1 MRSSAPRV
9 SRTEVVGETGAVA
22 TGHQAAADAGARVLE
37 EGGNAIDA
45 AVCAAF
51 MSFVVEPGMCGLG
64 GHGRIAIHHASSRTT
79 TAIDHF
85 IVAPRAATPEA
96 ALEALA
102 RLGMAPEHARFA
114 GALSVGVFGT
124 VAGLAAAHE
133 RFGGL
138 PFARLVEPAI
148 EAADRGVEVDFGIQ
162 QAIIGR
168 IDELPRHRAAQDHLL
183 PDGRV
188 PRAGDVR
195 AGGDRLDLSDL
206 ARTLRAVAERGARAL
221 YDGPIAQTI
230 HREMRRLGGL
240 LDAADLKAY
249 RPRIAVDDRYRYR
262 ALEVSTCG
270 DTIAIETLNILERFD
285 LAWQSADGAAFRHIF
300 AEAQAQA
307 FVDAFAY
314 AGDPAEGGTPVAG
327 LTSKDYAATLA
338 ARIAP
343 SRAQEAFVAGDPWAW
358 QEARPAAGRPVDRGA
373 VTAFEGTTKICAAD
387 RRGNAVSV
395 ITSLGSAFG
404 SLVLVPG
411 TGIYLGNA
419 MQWFDPRPGRV
430 NSVAP
435 GRMPLYGAP
444 VLIVHDGRG
453 ACGALAGSGGYYIQ
467 SAVLLPFVY
476 HADLGV
482 GLQAALE
489 MPRQFCRGDA
499 LELDSRVGE
508 ECRQALVDMGHRV
521 TVVPYSPLSRRFGR
535 SAAVWRDEDGA
546 LHAACEP
553 LDGGA
558 AVV

>member
-1 MRSSAPRV
+1 M
-9 SRTEVVGETGAVA
+9 
-22 TGHQAAADAGARVLE
+22 
-37 EGGNAIDA
+37 
-45 AVCAAF
+45 
-51 MSFVVEPGMCGLG
+51 PG
-64 GHGRIAIHHASSRTT
+64 
-79 TAIDHF
+79 
-85 IVAPRAATPEA
+85 
-96 ALEALA
+96 
-102 RLGMAPEHARFA
+102 
-114 GALSVGVFGT
+114 
-124 VAGLAAAHE
+124 
-133 RFGGL
+133 
-138 PFARLVEPAI
+138 
-148 EAADRGVEVDFGIQ
+148 
-162 QAIIGR
+162 
-168 IDELPRHRAAQDHLL
+168 
-183 PDGRV
+183 GRV
-188 PRAGDVR
+188 PQARDIR

-206 ARTLRAVAERGARAL
+206 ARTLRAVAEHGAQAL
-221 YDGPIAQTI
+221 YDGPIAQAI

-240 LDAADLKAY
+240 LDAADLTAY
-249 RPRIAVDDRYRYR
+249 RPRIAVEDRHRYR
-262 ALEVSTCG
+262 ALEISTCG
-270 DTIAIETLNILERFD
+270 DTIAVETLNILERFD
-285 LAWQSADGAAFRHIF
+285 LVGQPADGAMLRHLL

-314 AGDPAEGGTPVAG
+314 AGDPAEGDTPVAG
-327 LTSKDYAATLA
+327 LTSKAYAATLA

-343 SRAQEAFVAGDPWAW
+343 TRAQETVVAGDPWAW
-358 QEARPAAGRPVDRGA
+358 QAARPAGGRLADRRA
-373 VTAFEGTTKICAAD
+373 VAPLEGTTKICAAD
-387 RRGNAVSV
+387 RRGNTVSL

-444 VLIVHDGRG
+444 VLIAYDGCG

-482 GLQAALE
+482 PLQAALE
-489 MPRQFCRGDA
+489 MPRQFCRGED

-508 ECRQALVDMGHRV
+508 ECRQALVEMGHRV

-558 AVV
+558 AAA